1 MRKTRS
7 RDHQIDPSSAARS
20 FTIAGVSVLLPLFPL
35 DVVLFPGE
43 TLPLHIFEERYRE
56 MIGELLQSRQPF
68 GVVRALE
75 NGVAEVGCSA
85 EITSVAKR
93 YEDGR
98 MDIITE
104 GRNRFEL
111 LHLDQ
116 QRGFLRGQ
124 VEFFADE
131 PGRPAADKIQR
142 LLQLHGDLLQVLDA
156 EGTPPDADSPALS
169 FELAAAL
176 PFALDF
182 KQTLLALRSEAG
194 RVDALIQYYENVM
207 PEVARAVRA
216 RKKAGSNGHGR

>member
-1 MRKTRS
+1 M
-7 RDHQIDPSSAARS
+7 
-20 FTIAGVSVLLPLFPL
+20 SVLLPLFPL

-43 TLPLHIFEERYRE
+43 TLPLHIFEDRYRE
-56 MIGELLQSRQPF
+56 MIAELLESKQPF

-75 NGVAEVGCSA
+75 NGVADVGCSA

-98 MDIITE
+98 LDIITE

-116 QRGFLRGQ
+116 QRAFLRGQ
-124 VEFFADE
+124 VDFFADE
-131 PGRPAADKIQR
+131 PGRPGADKIQR

-156 EGTPPDADSPALS
+156 EGAPPDADSPVLS

-182 KQTLLALRSEAG
+182 KQTLLGLRSEAG